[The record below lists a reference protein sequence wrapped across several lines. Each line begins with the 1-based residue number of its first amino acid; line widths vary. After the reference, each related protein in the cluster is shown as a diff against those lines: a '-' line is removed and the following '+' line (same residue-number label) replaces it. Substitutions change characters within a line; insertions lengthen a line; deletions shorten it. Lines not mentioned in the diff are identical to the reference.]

1 MPEQMRSYGTAR
13 GIFSFLEFVGWSV
26 VVIGII
32 VGLIMAESAG
42 RYVSDGQKFM
52 LFLMGASSS
61 LVGLFMVG
69 AVQNWRA
76 GVDSAEY
83 GQQMLKI
90 SRDQLEVS
98 RQSLKRQEAD
108 HASFA
113 VLRSTEDQTHKAS
126 FDQAKPTAP
135 RQPTPREEIE
145 PATYRGEQIRWFS
158 GAYRALGVSFATY
171 EEAQRAVDEKLD
183 APAIEGKPELSASII
198 LGTELS
204 SGVGKQA
211 VPEERP
217 SEECEG
223 SSLRRYAEAENSVKS
238 SESSVATEMGRD
250 LGDEGVKEETSEPAP
265 VMNAEPE
272 PAPEPQDP
280 ISKIKEEAG
289 RFFYGRMEFSSREAA
304 EKYVRQLGVN
314 PNLRS

>member
-90 SRDQLEVS
+90 SRDQLEATGGRS
-98 RQSLKRQEAD
+98 RLVC
-108 HASFA
+108 SFA
-113 VLRSTEDQTHKAS
+113 IDRGPNAQSVVRSGQADCSSPAHPKRRNRTCNLSWRADQMVQWGISSAWRLVCHLRGGPESRRRKVGRSGHRRQTGIV
-126 FDQAKPTAP
+126 
-135 RQPTPREEIE
+135 RI
-145 PATYRGEQIRWFS
+145 YNIRDRAIVRCGKTS
-158 GAYRALGVSFATY
+158 GA
-171 EEAQRAVDEKLD
+171 
-183 APAIEGKPELSASII
+183 
-198 LGTELS
+198 
-204 SGVGKQA
+204 
-211 VPEERP
+211 
-217 SEECEG
+217 
-223 SSLRRYAEAENSVKS
+223 
-238 SESSVATEMGRD
+238 
-250 LGDEGVKEETSEPAP
+250 
-265 VMNAEPE
+265 
-272 PAPEPQDP
+272 
-280 ISKIKEEAG
+280 
-289 RFFYGRMEFSSREAA
+289 
-304 EKYVRQLGVN
+304 
-314 PNLRS
+314 